1 MNSEYLSNAR
11 FAIFCYENNNVRY
24 SVYSDRRRNS
34 HYIQQ
39 RQQQHV
45 SIITVSSSVD
55 LHTISIDIKVR
66 HL

>member
-1 MNSEYLSNAR
+1 MNSKYLSNAR

-24 SVYSDRRRNS
+24 SVYFDRRRNS

-45 SIITVSSSVD
+45 CIITVSSSVD
-55 LHTISIDIKVR
+55 LHTISIEIKVR